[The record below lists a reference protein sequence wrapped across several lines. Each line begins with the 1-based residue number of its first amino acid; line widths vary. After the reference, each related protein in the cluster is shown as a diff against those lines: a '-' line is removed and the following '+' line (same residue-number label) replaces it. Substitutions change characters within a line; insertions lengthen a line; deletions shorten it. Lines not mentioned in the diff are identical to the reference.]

1 MRRSIAFT
9 LRGFLKA
16 FKTHGL
22 SYTPVKAKTKTV
34 KKAYLIMFDNADKQ
48 LASQR
53 ESIFEY
59 TMLVLVAKLCKQ
71 KARKSKNWLLYYY
84 TLTDKIN
91 VLLGYLAGDV
101 KPRDIFKRAA
111 IIVDDIAEHTVE
123 EDMQIP
129 DIDDALKM
137 LLLLGIGVFTEHNSP
152 RYLEIM
158 KRLADE
164 QKLFMVIASGHYV
177 YGTNYQFCHRFLGKD
192 MADMSQ
198 EKCIQAMAR
207 IGRGKQN
214 HSYSIRFRSKELLS
228 KLFHQSSAK
237 PKADNMQRLFNA
249 CREKVSKYH
258 LMTRNASA

>member
-1 MRRSIAFT
+1 
-9 LRGFLKA
+9 
-16 FKTHGL
+16 
-22 SYTPVKAKTKTV
+22 
-34 KKAYLIMFDNADKQ
+34 MFDNADKQ

-84 TLTDKIN
+84 TLIDKIN

-137 LLLLGIGVFTEHNSP
+137 LLLLDIGVFTKHNSP
-152 RYLEIM
+152 RYLKIM
-158 KRLADE
+158 KRLAD
-164 QKLFMVIASGHYV
+164 
-177 YGTNYQFCHRFLGKD
+177 
-192 MADMSQ
+192 
-198 EKCIQAMAR
+198 
-207 IGRGKQN
+207 
-214 HSYSIRFRSKELLS
+214 
-228 KLFHQSSAK
+228 
-237 PKADNMQRLFNA
+237 
-249 CREKVSKYH
+249 
-258 LMTRNASA
+258 